1 MTVLDGSKL
10 KSDLANVIKT
20 LPNLVP
26 KEDIER
32 ITEDV
37 KKFRIEIADSTYE
50 MQSVKD
56 SIAKVE
62 KLVETNQKEIKLSMQ
77 NARVKAES
85 TEKSVAGNK
94 SAIKE
99 LNEKVKN
106 FIKNAALSGN
116 TSMGEGN
123 LVQEIENNIQKLRDD
138 LDDLKKYSDQE

>member
-1 MTVLDGSKL
+1 
-10 KSDLANVIKT
+10 
-20 LPNLVP
+20 
-26 KEDIER
+26 
-32 ITEDV
+32 
-37 KKFRIEIADSTYE
+37 

-138 LDDLKKYSDQE
+138 LDDLKKYSDQEQRIIKNDLYTKLTKDDGNNIENNVMVRTRDMLD

>member
-1 MTVLDGSKL
+1 M
-10 KSDLANVIKT
+10 
-20 LPNLVP
+20 P
-26 KEDIER
+26 KEDVER

-37 KKFRIEIADSTYE
+37 KKFRIEIADSSYE

-62 KLVETNQKEIKLSMQ
+62 KLVETNQKEVKLSMQ

-123 LVQEIENNIQKLRDD
+123 LVQEIENNI
-138 LDDLKKYSDQE
+138 